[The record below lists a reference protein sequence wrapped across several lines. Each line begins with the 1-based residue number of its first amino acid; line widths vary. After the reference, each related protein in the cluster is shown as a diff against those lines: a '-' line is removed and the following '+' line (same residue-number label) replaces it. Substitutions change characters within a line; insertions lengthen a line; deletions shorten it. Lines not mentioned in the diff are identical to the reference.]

1 MTKTTRLACACGC
14 VQMEADE
21 RPIIATECHC
31 NSCHA
36 AGERLRA
43 LEGAPD
49 VRGRNG
55 GTPFVLYRKDRVRF
69 VTGLDRLRAFRLTQ
83 DASTRRAVATCCNTP
98 MFLEFKGGHWLS
110 VYAALWPD
118 ATRPAIN
125 IRTMTGDRAEAAALS
140 QDVPHGTRQ
149 TLGFY
154 ARLLGAW
161 AAMGFRSPDIAIKG
175 EINA

>member
-14 VQMEADE
+14 VQMEVE
-21 RPIIATECHC
+21 QTPIIATECHC

-110 VYAALWPD
+110 VYA
-118 ATRPAIN
+118 
-125 IRTMTGDRAEAAALS
+125 GDRAEAAALS